1 LRVQAINEMLR
12 SEGFPAPLPRST
24 SSKDTAFTANLVYL
38 ILQSRAQREERVAE
52 QEETIKRCH
61 FDLQVSR
68 QHGARLQGDLHRRE
82 EECKALT
89 LKLSNSVEK
98 AKKER
103 ERLGGERDKAA
114 AECVS
119 MRHRDAQREHA
130 MRKLEMERD
139 KLKVQYNSPPDTRRE
154 LEILSR
160 EPWTWMSSRWGRVG
174 SRVLFGTSLRSSTP
188 RSAREHD
195 DLGM

>member
-1 LRVQAINEMLR
+1 MCVQAINEMLR
-12 SEGFPAPLPRST
+12 SEGFPAPLPCST

-38 ILQSRAQREERVAE
+38 ILQSRAQREERVVE
-52 QEETIKRCH
+52 QEETIKRCQ

-68 QHGARLQGDLHRRE
+68 QHGARLQDDLHKRE

-89 LKLSNSVEK
+89 LKLGNSVEK

-103 ERLGGERDKAA
+103 ERLGGERDKAT

-119 MRHRDAQREHA
+119 MRHRDAQREHT

-139 KLKVQYNSPPDTRRE
+139 KLKVQNNSPDTPRE

-160 EPWTWMSSRWGRVG
+160 EPWI
-174 SRVLFGTSLRSSTP
+174 
-188 RSAREHD
+188 
-195 DLGM
+195 